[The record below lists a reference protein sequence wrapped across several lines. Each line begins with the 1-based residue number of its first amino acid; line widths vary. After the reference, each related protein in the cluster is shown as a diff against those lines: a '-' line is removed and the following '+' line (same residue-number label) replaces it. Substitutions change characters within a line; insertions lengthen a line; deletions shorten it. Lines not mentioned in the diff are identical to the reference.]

1 MKMSR
6 EKQEITF
13 PLSEAISFAV
23 ESIRRRFSR
32 ALITVISIVLG
43 IAFLSALLTI
53 TRIVSA
59 LSGGLSQTS
68 QGPPLYQIWMAA
80 IALLVCGVGIIN
92 SMLMSVTERYK
103 EIGTLKTLGA
113 EDIHILELFLIEGT
127 LMGLIGGII
136 GAFGGW
142 LVAFVMYY
150 VQSSSPQLVLQASLS
165 SLDIVGISIVLSV
178 ILSLVSS
185 IVPAYMASKLNP
197 VEALRYEV

>member
-1 MKMSR
+1 MSR

-13 PLSEAISFAV
+13 PLSEAISFAI

-113 EDIHILELFLIEGT
+113 EDIHILELFLIEGA

-150 VQSSSPQLVLQASLS
+150 IQSSSPQLVLQASLG
-165 SLDIVGISIVLSV
+165 SLDIVGISIVLSI

>member
-1 MKMSR
+1 MSR

-13 PLSEAISFAV
+13 PLSEAISFAI

-113 EDIHILELFLIEGT
+113 EDIHILELFLIEGA

>member
-1 MKMSR
+1 MSR

>member
-1 MKMSR
+1 MSK

-113 EDIHILELFLIEGT
+113 EEIHILELFLIEGA
-127 LMGLIGGII
+127 LMGLIGGIV

-142 LVAFVMYY
+142 LVAFIMYY

-165 SLDIVGISIVLSV
+165 SIDIVGISIVLSV

-185 IVPAYMASKLNP
+185 MVPAYMASKLNP

>member
-1 MKMSR
+1 MSR

-113 EDIHILELFLIEGT
+113 EDIHILELFLIEGA